1 MVSQEKGEG
10 LEYSQLLG
18 VMSKEA
24 ERGQIRGLKATLRFR
39 NHTFVGAPG
48 GLPCGFSPAPLP
60 SWTQERKMP
69 TEVSAGG
76 EY

>member
-24 ERGQIRGLKATLRFR
+24 ERGQIRGLKAT
-39 NHTFVGAPG
+39 
-48 GLPCGFSPAPLP
+48 
-60 SWTQERKMP
+60 QI
-69 TEVSAGG
+69 
-76 EY
+76 